1 MVARR
6 VVTIFFSATTT
17 ILLLST
23 SASGATENEI
33 AKIANA
39 YESQWQDVRALRIQ
53 YRRESRT
60 RTSTN
65 VFKEC
70 DWEMVGDRMK
80 SLEGRTTTFPLDPLN
95 PDSKPL
101 TANVVSL
108 SYFDG
113 TKTYELSEPA
123 DLWPIAETRLEDYE
137 ELRRRGFR
145 ASISNR
151 YKHWRFWF
159 SCPIPRYFS
168 TPSESEPIS
177 LPALVAKYPSKI
189 FKRARASNGDSLVQ
203 LEIRDDSVRGDYES
217 FFDSWTMYL
226 SLNETKK
233 YAVEGYQL
241 NVRMKKNPAEK
252 IVSEYSVGNFKEFGE
267 GIWIPT
273 NVEYREHSSGQR
285 SSLTRIV
292 ILGVAINVPSSNFS
306 DFHFIPGM
314 VVREQNWRE
323 GEEKPT
329 TLTHVWGTDAPEIT
343 YASDKE
349 FWQFYNKE
357 YPYVEPEVE
366 EPEDGFGKERN
377 RLLFYGALATLLA
390 FAGLVIYTR
399 SAISRD
405 MEEEELYA
413 AQEALKKKT

>member
-6 VVTIFFSATTT
+6 IETVLLASL

-23 SASGATENEI
+23 PARSASEDEI
-33 AKIANA
+33 VKIANA
-39 YESQWQDVRALRIQ
+39 YEAQWQEVCALRIQ

-70 DWEMVGDRMK
+70 DWEMVGNRMK
-80 SLEGRTTTFPLDPLN
+80 FLEGRTTTFTLDPLN
-95 PDSKPL
+95 PESKPL

-113 TKTYELSEPA
+113 EKTYELSEPA
-123 DLWPIAETRLEDYE
+123 DLWPIAETRLEDFE
-137 ELRRRGFR
+137 GLRRRGFR

-168 TPSESEPIS
+168 TPSESDSIS
-177 LPALVAKYPSKI
+177 LPDLVAKYPSKI
-189 FKRARASNGDSLVQ
+189 LKRSRASNGDSLVQ
-203 LEIRDDSVRGDYES
+203 LEIRADSVQGDYES

-226 SLNETKK
+226 SLNESKN
-233 YAVEGYQL
+233 YAVAGYQL
-241 NVRMKKNPAEK
+241 NVRTKKDPNK
-252 IVSEYSVGNFKEFGE
+252 RVVSEYAVDKFKEFGE

-273 NVEYREHSSGQR
+273 NVEYREHSAGQR
-285 SSLTRIV
+285 SSLTKIV
-292 ILGVAINVPSSNFS
+292 IRGVSINVPSPNFS
-306 DFHFIPGM
+306 DFHFLPGM

-329 TLTHVWGTDAPEIT
+329 TSTHVWGTDAPEVT
-343 YASDKE
+343 YATDEE

-366 EPEDGFGKERN
+366 EPEGGFGKERN

-390 FAGLVIYTR
+390 FVGLVIYIR
-399 SAISRD
+399 RAIFHD
-405 MEEEELYA
+405 LEEEELDA
-413 AQEALKKKT
+413 A

>member
-6 VVTIFFSATTT
+6 VGTIFFSATL

-23 SASGATENEI
+23 PASGAAESEI

-39 YESQWQDVRALRIQ
+39 YEAQWQEVRALRIQ

-95 PDSKPL
+95 PESKPL

-113 TKTYELSEPA
+113 EKTYELSEPA
-123 DLWPIAETRLEDYE
+123 KLWPIAETRLEDYE

-177 LPALVAKYPSKI
+177 LPDLVAKYPSKI
-189 FKRARASNGDSLVQ
+189 LKRARASNGDSLVQ

-226 SLNETKK
+226 SLNESKK

-241 NVRMKKNPAEK
+241 NVRTKKDPNKK
-252 IVSEYSVGNFKEFGE
+252 IVSEYTVDKFKEFGE

-273 NVEYREHSSGQR
+273 NVEYRVHSAGQS
-285 SSLTRIV
+285 SSLTKVV
-292 ILGVAINVPSSNFS
+292 IRGVSINVPSPNFA
-306 DFHFIPGM
+306 DFHFLPGM

-329 TLTHVWGTDAPEIT
+329 ILTHVWGIDAPETT
-343 YASDKE
+343 YASDEE
-349 FWQFYNKE
+349 FWQFYNRE
-357 YPYVEPEVE
+357 YPYE
-366 EPEDGFGKERN
+366 EPKVEAPEGGFGKERN
-377 RLLFYGALATLLA
+377 RLFFYGALATLLA
-390 FAGLVIYTR
+390 FVGLAIYTR
-399 SAISRD
+399 RAISRD
-405 MEEEELYA
+405 MEEEELIA
-413 AQEALKKKT
+413 AQEALKKSP

>member
-6 VVTIFFSATTT
+6 VGTIFFSATL

-23 SASGATENEI
+23 PARGAAENEI
-33 AKIANA
+33 VKIANA
-39 YESQWQDVRALRIQ
+39 YEAQWQEVRALRIQ

-113 TKTYELSEPA
+113 EKTYELSEPA
-123 DLWPIAETRLEDYE
+123 ELWPLAETRLEDFE
-137 ELRRRGFR
+137 ALRRRGFR

-177 LPALVAKYPSKI
+177 LPDLVAKYPSKI
-189 FKRARASNGDSLVQ
+189 LKRTRASNGDSLVQ
-203 LEIRDDSVRGDYES
+203 LEIRADSVQGDYES

-226 SLNETKK
+226 SLNESKK

-241 NVRMKKNPAEK
+241 NVRTKKNPDK
-252 IVSEYSVGNFKEFGE
+252 KVVSEYAVDKFKEFGE

-273 NVEYREHSSGQR
+273 NVEYREHSAGQR
-285 SSLTRIV
+285 SSLTKIV
-292 ILGVAINVPSSNFS
+292 IRGVSINVPSPNFA
-306 DFHFIPGM
+306 DFHFLPGM

-323 GEEKPT
+323 GAEKPT
-329 TLTHVWGTDAPEIT
+329 TSTHVWGIDAPEST
-343 YASDKE
+343 YASDEE

-366 EPEDGFGKERN
+366 APEGGFGKERN
-377 RLLFYGALATLLA
+377 RLLFYGALATLMA
-390 FAGLVIYTR
+390 FVGLVIYIR
-399 SAISRD
+399 RAISSD

-413 AQEALKKKT
+413 AQQALKKSS

>member
-145 ASISNR
+145 A
-151 YKHWRFWF
+151 
-159 SCPIPRYFS
+159 
-168 TPSESEPIS
+168 
-177 LPALVAKYPSKI
+177 
-189 FKRARASNGDSLVQ
+189 
-203 LEIRDDSVRGDYES
+203 
-217 FFDSWTMYL
+217 
-226 SLNETKK
+226 
-233 YAVEGYQL
+233 
-241 NVRMKKNPAEK
+241 
-252 IVSEYSVGNFKEFGE
+252 
-267 GIWIPT
+267 
-273 NVEYREHSSGQR
+273 
-285 SSLTRIV
+285 
-292 ILGVAINVPSSNFS
+292 
-306 DFHFIPGM
+306 
-314 VVREQNWRE
+314 
-323 GEEKPT
+323 
-329 TLTHVWGTDAPEIT
+329 
-343 YASDKE
+343 
-349 FWQFYNKE
+349 
-357 YPYVEPEVE
+357 
-366 EPEDGFGKERN
+366 
-377 RLLFYGALATLLA
+377 
-390 FAGLVIYTR
+390 
-399 SAISRD
+399 
-405 MEEEELYA
+405 
-413 AQEALKKKT
+413 AQESRHSTRERA

>member
-6 VVTIFFSATTT
+6 VGTIFFSATL

-23 SASGATENEI
+23 PARGAAESEI

-39 YESQWQDVRALRIQ
+39 YEAQWQEVRALRIQ
-53 YRRESRT
+53 YHRESRT

-95 PDSKPL
+95 PESKPL

-113 TKTYELSEPA
+113 EKTYELSEPA
-123 DLWPIAETRLEDYE
+123 ELWPIAETRLEDYE

-177 LPALVAKYPSKI
+177 LPDLVAKYPSKI
-189 FKRARASNGDSLVQ
+189 LKRARASNGDSLVQ

-226 SLNETKK
+226 SLNESKK

-241 NVRMKKNPAEK
+241 NVRTKKDPNKK
-252 IVSEYSVGNFKEFGE
+252 IVSEYTVDKFKEFGE

-273 NVEYREHSSGQR
+273 NVEYRVHSAGQS
-285 SSLTRIV
+285 SSLTKVV
-292 ILGVAINVPSSNFS
+292 IRGVSINVPSPNFA
-306 DFHFIPGM
+306 DFHFLPGM

-329 TLTHVWGTDAPEIT
+329 ILTHVWGIDAPETT
-343 YASDKE
+343 YASDEE
-349 FWQFYNKE
+349 FWQFYNRE
-357 YPYVEPEVE
+357 YPYEEPEVE
-366 EPEDGFGKERN
+366 APEGGFGKERN
-377 RLLFYGALATLLA
+377 RLFFYGALATLLA
-390 FAGLVIYTR
+390 FVGLAIYTR
-399 SAISRD
+399 RAISRD
-405 MEEEELYA
+405 MEEEELIA
-413 AQEALKKKT
+413 AQEALKKSP